1 MHQIWRGRE
10 EREKKKRNQ
19 RAKKREKRNKG
30 RVSERQRAGIFFF
43 SFLSFFF
50 STSALSFSF
59 RFNET
64 IKNWSLFAFSLHD
77 NIVYYRF
84 SRRPL
89 YHGRP
94 NALFFDQENCHV
106 LCPSRKEESNF
117 LAFLT
122 PSFQSLDK
130 PAQPSHK
137 RPFSQPSPSF
147 FSVFVFFLR
156 KKLRC
161 FILLCHRISK
171 QDDISTMIIIQLF
184 SCGSL
189 EGRERRIEVQ
199 FEIEISMKMEKKI
212 RWRFKIC
219 NLKNYFFFYNIIENN
234 LNVWIEWNTVWWDI
248 YKQ

>member
-50 STSALSFSF
+50 HFRSLILLSFQRNDQKLKSF
-59 RFNET
+59 RVLAPWQYCLLSFFE
-64 IKNWSLFAFSLHD
+64 AA
-77 NIVYYRF
+77 VV
-84 SRRPL
+84 SRPAT
-89 YHGRP
+89 RP

-147 FSVFVFFLR
+147 FSVFVLFFFLR
-156 KKLRC
+156 KKLRY
-161 FILLCHRISK
+161 FILLCHRVSAQNKTIS
-171 QDDISTMIIIQLF
+171 S
-184 SCGSL
+184 
-189 EGRERRIEVQ
+189 
-199 FEIEISMKMEKKI
+199 
-212 RWRFKIC
+212 
-219 NLKNYFFFYNIIENN
+219 
-234 LNVWIEWNTVWWDI
+234 
-248 YKQ
+248 

>member
-94 NALFFDQENCHV
+94 PDQTRCSLIRKTVTCCAPRERKNQIFWLFWRRV
-106 LCPSRKEESNF
+106 SNHWINPHNRRTNDPFPNLLPPFF
-117 LAFLT
+117 LSSFFFCARSCAASSSYVT
-122 PSFQSLDK
+122 EFQSK
-130 PAQPSHK
+130 TISAQWLLYSY
-137 RPFSQPSPSF
+137 
-147 FSVFVFFLR
+147 FLVDLWR
-156 KKLRC
+156 GERGE
-161 FILLCHRISK
+161 SK
-171 QDDISTMIIIQLF
+171 Y
-184 SCGSL
+184 
-189 EGRERRIEVQ
+189 
-199 FEIEISMKMEKKI
+199 
-212 RWRFKIC
+212 
-219 NLKNYFFFYNIIENN
+219 NLKLKFPWRWKKKYDGDLKYVTWRIISSF
-234 LNVWIEWNTVWWDI
+234 II
-248 YKQ
+248 